1 MRIDKPYQINDSEGI
16 YFLTFATVAWVDVF
30 TRLRYREIVL
40 SSLQYCQKEKGL
52 VIYAWYLMSN
62 HLHLIARASQK
73 GIDLSAILRDLKK
86 FTANQILASI
96 QNQDEP
102 ESRREWLLWLFG
114 SAGERNSR
122 NTNFQF
128 WQQDNQPE
136 YLFSPAFMQQKLDY
150 VHNNP
155 VKEQIVEK
163 PEDYLY
169 SSARNYVGLKG
180 LLEVEF
186 LLG

>member
-1 MRIDKPYQINDSEGI
+1 MDKPYQINDPEGI
-16 YFLTFATVAWVDVF
+16 YFLTFVTVAWVDVF
-30 TRLRYREIVL
+30 TRARYREIL
-40 SSLQYCQKEKGL
+40 LDSLQYCQKEKGL
-52 VIYAWYLMSN
+52 LIYAWCLMSN
-62 HLHLIARASQK
+62 HLHLIAGAKHKEPS
-73 GIDLSAILRDLKK
+73 LSDILRDLKK
-86 FTANQILASI
+86 FTAKQILQSI

-102 ESRREWLLWLFG
+102 ESRREWMLWLFG

-128 WQQDNQPE
+128 WQQENHAE
-136 YLFSPAFMQQKLDY
+136 YLYSPAFIKQKLDY

-169 SSARNYVGLKG
+169 SSARNYVGMKG
-180 LLEVEF
+180 LLEVEY
-186 LLG
+186 LL